1 MCCFHAFLFGVKWID
16 AGVFAS
22 LPFAI
27 SSLQLSEDKAAITAV
42 AETLKADVTLQNSR

>member
-1 MCCFHAFLFGVKWID
+1 MLFSCLLFGVKWID
-16 AGVFAS
+16 AGVVAS

-42 AETLKADVTLQNSR
+42 AETLKGDVTSHNSR